1 MADYHDALRK
11 LEELAETRLELINSG
26 DRYVGIEKAINVQI
40 VHLHAKPSITSKAE
54 QYARRLRQ
62 VKEQLGSYVAEDMD
76 ILIATQDSL
85 VSNAAP
91 PNTSKVRRVCRRW
104 NALRLMDFK
113 LRVPQLPFIS
123 RYWSKDR
130 AKSPP
135 PTTAKPHVK
144 WKDEVPP
151 LVATAQSQNVTCSY
165 HKTSPHRPTSS
176 SAKKPVFSTT
186 KEASSTTPPVTP
198 VERPAPLY
206 VFVNSITT
214 REKRYANKTTGQP
227 FQIRVGGDKTNENSS
242 FSHQVFSSPEKIG
255 VVLWS
260 RESNLI
266 VVHSKNYIQYI
277 TGDVLHIEAMDDVE
291 ALRFAEHVR
300 QRYGGGD
307 VKVLESNG
315 YARRSLGGPCR

>member
-26 DRYVGIEKAINVQI
+26 NRYVGIEKAINVQT
-40 VHLHAKPSITSKAE
+40 VQLHAKPSITSKAE

-62 VKEQLGSYVAEDMD
+62 VKEQLGSYIAEDMD

-85 VSNAAP
+85 VSNAVP
-91 PNTSKVRRVCRRW
+91 SNTS
-104 NALRLMDFK
+104 K

-130 AKSPP
+130 AKSTP

-198 VERPAPLY
+198 VKRPAPLY

-214 REKRYANKTTGQP
+214 REMKYANKTTGQP
-227 FQIRVGGDKTNENSS
+227 FQIRVGGDKTNEDSS

-291 ALRFAEHVR
+291 ALRFAEHMQ

-315 YARRSLGGPCR
+315 RYLSDTFARGAT